1 MRTLYLDCFSGIS
14 GDMTIG
20 ALLDLGADPSV
31 LEREIAKLA
40 IESEYKLEIYKVVK
54 QGVSATKFDVHLTH
68 QEDHHHHDGHD
79 HHHRHYTDIV
89 EMIKNAELNEN
100 VTAMALSIFEMI
112 GKAEAKIH
120 NMPFEMVHFHEVGAV
135 DSIVDIV
142 GTSIL
147 LDSLNISRVVSSPVP
162 VGNGRIRIA
171 HGVYPVPAPATLEIL
186 KGIPIQKTDIKGE
199 ITTPTGAGIL
209 AALVEEFGPMPS
221 FTIEAIGYGAGTK
234 NFPDHPNV
242 LRAVIGA

>member
-14 GDMTIG
+14 GDMSIG
-20 ALLDLGADPSV
+20 ALVDLGADPRL
-31 LEREIAKLA
+31 LEREIKKLA
-40 IESEYKLEIYKVVK
+40 IDSEYKLECNKVVK
-54 QGVSATKFDVHLTH
+54 KGVSATKFDVILTE
-68 QEDHHHHDGHD
+68 QEG
-79 HHHRHYTDIV
+79 HHHRHYSDIV
-89 EMIKNAELNEN
+89 ELIKKAEFNEN

-120 NMPFEMVHFHEVGAV
+120 NMPFEKVHFHEVGAV

-147 LDSLNISRVVSSPVP
+147 LDSLDISRVVASPVP

-171 HGVYPVPAPATLEIL
+171 HGVYPVPAPATLEVL
-186 KGIPIQKTDIKGE
+186 KGIPIEKTDIKGE

-209 AALVEEFGPMPS
+209 AALVYEFGLMPS
-221 FTIEAIGYGAGTK
+221 MTIMAVGYGAGTK
-234 NFPDHPNV
+234 DFPDHPNV
-242 LRAVIGA
+242 LRAVIGGS